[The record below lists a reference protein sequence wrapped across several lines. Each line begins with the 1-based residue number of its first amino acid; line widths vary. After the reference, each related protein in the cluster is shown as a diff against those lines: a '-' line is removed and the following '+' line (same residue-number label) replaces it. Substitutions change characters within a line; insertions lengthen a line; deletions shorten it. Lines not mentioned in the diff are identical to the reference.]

1 MTLHRRLFNQ
11 ALSSLTIS
19 TFGGIEEVLEKDS
32 LLINFEKMSYLGGY
46 ILGGMRIEGVFGL
59 VGLCE
64 SLWDDTNFYLV
75 WFSDVMEL
83 DLTLNPIK
91 ININLENVKN
101 SISLNINGNPESLV
115 NSFNEDLM
123 IRASLEGIIDRHKGL
138 HGIRIISGI
147 DNNDENCCI
156 KIPSPLKNRVILITG
171 LRVPKPLIAIP
182 RHDAQLQRMIMYTS
196 DLVNLCMKHLIN
208 EVMDKP
214 IPEELIT
221 CSWCECKIPKET
233 FYCYRCGNKMN

>member
-11 ALSSLTIS
+11 ALSSLTVS
-19 TFGGIEEVLEKDS
+19 TFGGIDEVLEKDS
-32 LLINFEKMSYLGGY
+32 LVINFDEMSYLGGY

-59 VGLCE
+59 VGRCKN
-64 SLWDDTNFYLV
+64 LWDETNFYLV
-75 WFSDVMEL
+75 WFSDIIEF
-83 DLTLNPIK
+83 DLTIDPIE
-91 ININLENVKN
+91 INIQLEYHKN
-101 SISLNINGNPESLV
+101 GISLVFEGNPDSLV
-115 NSFNEDLM
+115 NSFNDDIM

-138 HGIRIISGI
+138 HGIKIISGTV
-147 DNNDENCCI
+147 NTDENCCI
-156 KIPSPLKNRVILITG
+156 KIPSPIKNRVILIAG

-196 DLVNLCMKHLIN
+196 DLVNLSMKHLLN

-233 FYCYRCGNKMN
+233 FYCYRCGHKMN

>member
-11 ALSSLTIS
+11 ALSSLTVS
-19 TFGGIEEVLEKDS
+19 TFGGIDEVLEKDS
-32 LLINFEKMSYLGGY
+32 LLINFDEMSYLGGY

-59 VGLCE
+59 VGRCE
-64 SLWDDTNFYLV
+64 ALWDDTNFYLV
-75 WFSDVMEL
+75 WFSDIMDL

-91 ININLENVKN
+91 INIQLEKLKN
-101 SISLNINGNPESLV
+101 SISLTIDGNPESLV
-115 NSFNEDLM
+115 YSFNEDVM
-123 IRASLEGIIDRHKGL
+123 IRASLDGIIDRHKGL

-156 KIPSPLKNRVILITG
+156 KIPSPLKNRVILVTG

-196 DLVNLCMKHLIN
+196 DLVNLCMKHLLN

-214 IPEELIT
+214 VPEELIT